1 VIGPELAVGV
11 AQAVVDVV
19 VPLAHNIGSPH
30 QDPPAQ
36 SDSGGTSPVLIGGGI
51 VATIGLAG
59 GLFWVRER
67 SLKADD
73 SAPVERDAKADA
85 DQQDA
90 RPALEPGD
98 HPRAGQEPA

>member
-11 AQAVVDVV
+11 VQAVVDVV
-19 VPLAHNIGSPH
+19 VPVAHSLGYPH
-30 QDPPAQ
+30 EEPTQ
-36 SDSGGTSPVLIGGGI
+36 SDSGGTSPLLIGGGI

-67 SLKADD
+67 SLRADE
-73 SAPVERDAKADA
+73 SAPLEGHAKADA

-90 RPALEPGD
+90 GPALEPGD